1 MAYGELMDNEQGG
14 REYELYQEERAKEQ
28 WLEETNGCI
37 SYEDWLDGDFD
48 PGEESEEY
56 DED

>member
-1 MAYGELMDNEQGG
+1 MRELMDNEQGG
-14 REYELYQEERAKEQ
+14 REYELYQDERAKEQ

-48 PGEESEEY
+48 PEEESEED
-56 DED
+56 DEF